1 MKLKCMSV
9 NESRKKIV
17 ITIWK
22 QIGFQKGDQPIKNI
36 LSLRVVR
43 KKLASLMDFK
53 WENPILISCPFW
65 TKSMMRNYSRL
76 RRLVIV
82 NWIQFLNPILRKKKY
97 NSNVWRWSRSSPLE
111 TRTRCKW
118 SHLNRVEGELPR
130 WGRETN

>member
-53 WENPILISCPFW
+53 
-65 TKSMMRNYSRL
+65 
-76 RRLVIV
+76 
-82 NWIQFLNPILRKKKY
+82 
-97 NSNVWRWSRSSPLE
+97 
-111 TRTRCKW
+111 
-118 SHLNRVEGELPR
+118 
-130 WGRETN
+130 